1 MAEQA
6 IYDQGVSNEALI
18 WRVGGE
24 LSDHIAIIAEPS
36 GLQSVAILVGPGNNG
51 ADGLVAA
58 VNLAEKGFHVHV
70 YFCTD
75 KDRQNADL
83 IRRVRISGGVT
94 DLAKEVPRHFQEDIA
109 QFDIVVDAILG
120 ISKPRKVEGVLAEV
134 LHHVREALYSSK
146 NSVVIAVDVPSG
158 MDADTGEV
166 DDLTIPANYTLAVG
180 YPKRGFFLSPGCNYV
195 GVIQAVDIGLYSEPL
210 QALLT
215 NMTSVEDFGKDRE
228 SFRLAVDSHKGSKGH
243 VLAIV
248 GSAQYPGAAILTGM
262 AAYRSGCGLVT
273 LMSPDSIFPVIGAG
287 LPEAIHLTYPDLIS
301 DEATFQATE
310 LVSNLDLN
318 KYDSIVLGCGL
329 SNGHLPSVF
338 VNAVLDYVGKS
349 GDSVPMVVDA
359 GALNCLAD
367 SGSWWEKLDRSLV
380 LTPHAGEMSR
390 LVKSSVEYV
399 QQNRLEVASAIATKV
414 NQITVLK
421 GAFTVVADVDG
432 SIYVNP
438 HANPVLGTAGSGD
451 VLSGLIA
458 SLLAQGLPELLAV
471 KLAVYVHGQAGQ
483 ELRLRVGDRGVIATD
498 IVNDLPKVLNE
509 LVM

>member
-1 MAEQA
+1 MC
-6 IYDQGVSNEALI
+6 I
-18 WRVGGE
+18 R
-24 LSDHIAIIAEPS
+24 
-36 GLQSVAILVGPGNNG
+36 
-51 ADGLVAA
+51 
-58 VNLAEKGFHVHV
+58 
-70 YFCTD
+70 
-75 KDRQNADL
+75 DR
-83 IRRVRISGGVT
+83 
-94 DLAKEVPRHFQEDIA
+94 
-109 QFDIVVDAILG
+109 
-120 ISKPRKVEGVLAEV
+120 
-134 LHHVREALYSSK
+134 
-146 NSVVIAVDVPSG
+146 
-158 MDADTGEV
+158 
-166 DDLTIPANYTLAVG
+166 
-180 YPKRGFFLSPGCNYV
+180 
-195 GVIQAVDIGLYSEPL
+195 
-210 QALLT
+210 
-215 NMTSVEDFGKDRE
+215 
-228 SFRLAVDSHKGSKGH
+228 
-243 VLAIV
+243 
-248 GSAQYPGAAILTGM
+248 
-262 AAYRSGCGLVT
+262 YRSGCGLVT

-399 QQNRLEVASAIATKV
+399 QKNRLEVASAIATKV

-458 SLLAQGLPELLAV
+458 SLLAQGFPELLAV